1 MMPIDKTNPRAL
13 RAHHARLAAERAR
26 RHRKRV
32 REARAV
38 DGAIV
43 DALVEALV
51 SLRPD
56 MTAAAFVR
64 GLAGLALVRLG
75 HAGQDKPRRA
85 FDKRLGLPVRDDT
98 RDR

>member
-1 MMPIDKTNPRAL
+1 MPIDKTNPRAL